1 MKGRTVFKS
10 SIGAAFLCAAF
21 IPQASVAGDMNR
33 RPPVPKSPP
42 QDKDSDPCGTQA
54 ASRYVGVNAAA
65 PVRASVA
72 TAVGHDDIR
81 WIKPGTA
88 VTQDYRP
95 DRLNIILDDA
105 GRVMTMRC
113 G

>member
-1 MKGRTVFKS
+1 MLKL
-10 SIGAAFLCAAF
+10 SIGAALLCATF
-21 IPQASVAGDMNR
+21 IPQGALGAADDMAR
-33 RPPVPKSPP
+33 RPTAPKPAVPY
-42 QDKDSDPCGTQA
+42 KDADPCGTQA
-54 ASRYVGVNAAA
+54 VSSYVGVNATA
-65 PVRASVA
+65 PVRAAIA
-72 TAVGHDDIR
+72 TALGHDRIR

-95 DRLNIILDDA
+95 DRLNIILNDA

>member
-1 MKGRTVFKS
+1 M
-10 SIGAAFLCAAF
+10 
-21 IPQASVAGDMNR
+21 
-33 RPPVPKSPP
+33 
-42 QDKDSDPCGTQA
+42 
-54 ASRYVGVNAAA
+54 SRYVGAVSATSI
-65 PVRASVA
+65 RASVG
-72 TAVGHDDIR
+72 TAVGHDRIR